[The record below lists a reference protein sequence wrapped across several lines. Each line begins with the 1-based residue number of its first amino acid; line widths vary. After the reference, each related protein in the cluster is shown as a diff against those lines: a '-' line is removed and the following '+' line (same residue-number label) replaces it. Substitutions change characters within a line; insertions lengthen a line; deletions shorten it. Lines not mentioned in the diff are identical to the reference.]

1 MQVEHRPEAVF
12 FAERKRRVD
21 APQTVRTHRAVR
33 VLDDVI
39 VDGDADMVKAQSGD
53 LLKIRLGDEIVQAL
67 LRVIALGKPAAEVH
81 ALLKTELF

>member
-1 MQVEHRPEAVF
+1 MQIKHCFKTVF
-12 FAERKRRVD
+12 VAERQRRVD

-39 VDGDADMVKAQSGD
+39 VDGDADMVKAQGGD
-53 LLKIRLGDEIVQAL
+53 LLKICLGDEIVQAF

-81 ALLKTELF
+81 ALPKTELF